1 LACLSLVI
9 IAAAMIYGYE
19 QTTYAVTLRVDD
31 QVAFVR
37 THQRTVGAL
46 LREHGV
52 ALGPQD
58 LIAPAEDN
66 ALEPGMTITI
76 RRPRQVWIEADGRA
90 FAHLTHRNTVG
101 DVLREAGIE
110 LPAGDRVLVESQP
123 ASAGTVLS
131 SSRTPSSR
139 GGPSRADAATRQ
151 LVRLRVERA
160 LPFIVHDSGAQ
171 IEMRTAAKSVG
182 EALWDAGI
190 AVFLGDTVTPDL
202 DQPLTA
208 GMHVHIYRS
217 LPIAIVTDGR
227 VIKTRTQGATVADAL
242 RQEGIQLGGKDY
254 CEPSLSTLLRAD
266 LQIRVVRVTEEW
278 RIDSETLPYETRWE
292 ADPNLEIDHQRI
304 AQRGQEGSRKWLYR
318 VTYEDGKAISQT
330 LEREWVAQE
339 PQTHILVYGT
349 KIVLREI
356 QTPDGVK
363 RYWRHLRVLAS
374 SYTAAT
380 SGKDPGHPAYGIT
393 RLGWRATKGIIAVDP
408 AVIPLRANMYVPGYG
423 VGVAGDTGGA
433 IRGRRIDLCYDEHNL
448 AFWWEWVDVY
458 LLEPVPPAS
467 QIAWT
472 LPNWPIER

>member
-1 LACLSLVI
+1 MV
-9 IAAAMIYGYE
+9 YGYE
-19 QTTYAVTLRVDD
+19 HTACTVTLRVDD
-31 QVAFVR
+31 QVTFLR
-37 THQRTVGAL
+37 THRRTVGAL

-58 LIAPAEDN
+58 LIAPAEDS

-90 FAHLTHRNTVG
+90 FAHLTHSSTVG
-101 DVLREAGIE
+101 DILRETGID

-123 ASAGTVLS
+123 ASASTALP
-131 SSRTPSSR
+131 SSRTLSSR
-139 GGPSRADAATRQ
+139 GEPGRTGTPTSQ
-151 LVRLRVERA
+151 LIRLRVERA

-171 IEMRTAAKSVG
+171 LEIRTTARSVG
-182 EALWDAGI
+182 EALWNAGI
-190 AVFLGDTVTPDL
+190 AVFLGDTVMPDL

-208 GMHVHIYRS
+208 GMHVHIARS
-217 LPIAIVTDGR
+217 LPIAIVADGR

-242 RQEGIQLGGKDY
+242 LQEGIQLGGKDY
-254 CEPSLSTLLRAD
+254 CEPPPVTLLHAD
-266 LQIRVVRVTEEW
+266 LQVRVVRVTEEW

-292 ADPNLEIDHQRI
+292 ADPDLEIDHQRI

-318 VTYEDGKAISQT
+318 VTYEDGKAISQV

-339 PQTHILVYGT
+339 PQARILVYGT

-380 SGKDPGHPAYGIT
+380 SGKDRDHPAYGIT
-393 RLGWRATKGIIAVDP
+393 RLGWWATKGIIAVDP
-408 AVIPLRANMYVPGYG
+408 AVIPLRTNMYVPGYG
-423 VGVAGDTGGA
+423 VGVAGDTGSA
-433 IRGRRIDLCYDEHNL
+433 IKGRRIDLCYDEDNL
-448 AFWWEWVDVY
+448 ILWWKWVDIY

-467 QIAWT
+467 QIVWT